1 MNVVMQPWHLIVVIL
16 AGWINRRQQA
26 AIDYL
31 RTENQIL
38 REACGK
44 KRIPLT
50 DSQRRRLAIK
60 GKLLGRKLLGD
71 IATIVTP
78 DTILRWHHRL
88 VAMKW
93 DYSHRRKL
101 AGRPPVSREI
111 IDLVLRLAAENR
123 GWGFDRIQGALANL
137 GHDISDTT
145 VGNILR
151 ENGIEPAPERKRK
164 TSWNEFIKAHWDVL
178 AAIDFTAVEVWTKGG
193 LVTMYLLFVIE
204 IRTRR
209 VHFAGCTA
217 NPTAPWMKQIAR
229 NLTDCSDGFLLGS
242 RFVLMDRDGKF
253 CDGFRSLLQDAG
265 TRPVRLPARS
275 PNLNAFVERFM
286 RSLKS
291 ECLSRMIF
299 FGGNSLRDAVRQYLT
314 HYHEERN
321 HQGLGNRL
329 IAPDLSV
336 GMDAGKIRCRERIGG
351 LLKYYYRDAA

>member
-1 MNVVMQPWHLIVVIL
+1 MSTILHPWHLFVVIL
-16 AGWINRRQQA
+16 AGWVNRRQQD

-38 REACGK
+38 RKACGK

-50 DSQRRRLAIK
+50 NAQRRRLAIK

-93 DYSHRRKL
+93 DYSRRRSK
-101 AGRPPVSREI
+101 AGRPPVSKEV
-111 IDLVLRLAAENR
+111 IDMVLRLARENR
-123 GWGFDRIQGALANL
+123 SWGFDRIQGALANL
-137 GHDISDTT
+137 GIRISDTT
-145 VGNILR
+145 VGNILQ
-151 ENGIEPAPERKRK
+151 EHGIEPAPERLRR
-164 TSWNEFIKAHWDVL
+164 TSWNEFIKAHWNVL
-178 AAIDFTAVEVWTKGG
+178 AAIDFTTVEVWTKGG
-193 LVTMYLLFVIE
+193 LVTMYVLFVIE

-217 NPTAPWMKQIAR
+217 NPDAPWMKQVAR
-229 NLTDCSDGFLLGS
+229 NLTDCSDGFLLGR
-242 RFVLMDRDGKF
+242 RFILMDRDGKF
-253 CDGFRSLLQDAG
+253 CDAFRSLLEVAG
-265 TRPVRLPARS
+265 TKPVRLPARS
-275 PNLNAFVERFM
+275 PNLNAFIERFM

-299 FGGNSLRDAVRQYLT
+299 FGENSLRDAVRQYLA

-329 IAPDLSV
+329 IEPDFR
-336 GMDAGKIRCRERIGG
+336 AGENAGDIQCRERIGG